1 MWRVLKVRGVIFIL
15 LKIHEY
21 LHCFTTYPSLE
32 TFLDL
37 VFLFTQTSANA
48 RSFIQRMW
56 LIPKSLSH
64 FYVFGYCSKILCH
77 FWFQNST
84 FYYLGSK
91 STEGLIWVPEVRE
104 FLFGF
109 QKSGSSNLGSKSPG
123 VLIWVPKFW
132 ESGSFNAGSR
142 KSGSFIAGSKN
153 LGFLLLIS
161 RI

>member
-1 MWRVLKVRGVIFIL
+1 MSELRSGLYIDCLLHPKIIGNGFVLCTIISVRGQVLIVPNLMRL

-21 LHCFTTYPSLE
+21 MLCFATYPSLE

-91 STEGLIWVPEVRE
+91 S
-104 FLFGF
+104 
-109 QKSGSSNLGSKSPG
+109 PG
-123 VLIWVPKFW
+123 VLISVPKVR
-132 ESGSFNAGSR
+132 ES
-142 KSGSFIAGSKN
+142 
-153 LGFLLLIS
+153 
-161 RI
+161 